1 MKARWIVVLVVLSG
15 CTGRKSPDLRPLC
28 PEPVTEAFDP
38 LWEEELRFD
47 AATTTWTPSDP
58 GPEAA
63 ADGEGVTWTGLG
75 RSTAELSLNRG
86 YTYAFRGTLTA
97 DVDTTVSLVQT
108 TEAQSTSTQALWSV
122 LAGETLEIDETFLDQ
137 HTGGFTVSANL
148 EREGTAHLDLD
159 VTGEQWADVPDVV
172 GAGPLLLGFLMHIED
187 SGTLSADEV
196 NWSRRA
202 AVVTAL
208 SQALQAHGAALTL
221 QPGQSFV
228 QGGLNFDPGWFAE
241 REAEGMAWSVHVHN
255 EADGAEALEQSVR
268 TSVKNYRDAG
278 IDVDDVNGG
287 FKLGIWSNLENSG
300 VKSLTAYKNPDTQL
314 DLARPHVQPWRPA
327 DGTSSADEDAFG
339 EHDPS
344 GPLVYLPGS
353 GVREEDNARFGEF
366 ARRHLA
372 QVREHT
378 RADEVNT
385 WYFIQHVDG
394 FGPDVLSDEFDEYL
408 AEGLAADMATI
419 DDVLSSVVD
428 PLVASGEVEYSD
440 PGRMRTAF
448 REWED
453 ACRIE

>member
-1 MKARWIVVLVVLSG
+1 MLLALSG
-15 CTGRKSPDLRPLC
+15 CTGRKTPDSRPPC
-28 PEPVTEAFDP
+28 ADPVTEGFDP
-38 LWEEELRFD
+38 TWEPELRFD
-47 AATTTWTPSDP
+47 AATATWEASDP
-58 GPEAA
+58 GPSAVP
-63 ADGEGVTWTGLG
+63 DGEGITWTGVG
-75 RSTAELSLNRG
+75 RSTAPLWLNRG
-86 YTYAFRGTLTA
+86 YTYALQGTLSA
-97 DVDTTVSLVQT
+97 DVDTTVSMVQT
-108 TEAQSTSTQALWSV
+108 TEAQSASTQASWTV
-122 LAGETLEIDETFLDQ
+122 AAGETLVIDETFLDQ

-148 EREGTAHLDLD
+148 EREGSAHLDLQ
-159 VTGEQWADVPDVV
+159 VTGDQWADAPDAVA
-172 GAGPLLLGFLMHIED
+172 AGPLLLGVLMHIED

-196 NWSRRA
+196 NWTRRA
-202 AVVTAL
+202 VVVTAL
-208 SQALQAHGAALTL
+208 SQTLQAHGAALTL

-228 QGGLNFDPGWFAE
+228 QGALNFDPGWFAE
-241 REAEGMAWSVHVHN
+241 REAEGMSWSVHVHN

-287 FKLGIWSNLENSG
+287 FKLGIWSNIENSG
-300 VKSLTAYKNPDTQL
+300 LKSLTGYKNPETQL

-339 EHDPS
+339 EHDPD
-344 GPLVYLPGS
+344 GPLVFLPGS

-394 FGPDVLSDEFDEYL
+394 FGPDVLSDEFDEYV
-408 AEGLAADMATI
+408 ATGLADDMATL
-419 DDVLSSVVD
+419 DDVFTSILD

-453 ACRIE
+453 ACTIE